1 MSTRKSMK
9 LPVVLAVIILGVI
22 VYLFTNIKQTEVS
35 CEKITTYDS
44 NIYLKEE
51 ITAVMGNQKINSLKI
66 KKTIILPE
74 KYTKDETYLYQKK
87 DKLDNT
93 LEYLGD
99 KVNYTINKD
108 RIIIDINV
116 NNNETV
122 LLDNISFNTSNGFQ
136 VIVNSNTKSS
146 DVVTLKVK
154 DNYTDGEF
162 MKRLKKEG
170 YSCK

>member
-9 LPVVLAVIILGVI
+9 LPVVLVVIILGVI
-22 VYLFTNIKQTEVS
+22 VYLFMNIKQTEVS

-51 ITAVMGNQKINSLKI
+51 VTAVMGNQKINSLKI

-74 KYTKDETYLYQKK
+74 KYTKDETYLYKIK
-87 DKLDNT
+87 EKLNNT

-99 KVNYTINKD
+99 KVVYTINKD

-122 LLDNISFNTSNGFQ
+122 LLDNISFNTSNDLQ
-136 VIVNSNTKSS
+136 IIVNSNTKSS
-146 DVVTLKVK
+146 DVVAVKVK

-170 YSCK
+170 YNCK